1 MKKKL
6 LSFAL
11 SLVLVLS
18 LTACRDSATTA
29 SDSGAQESAALSS
42 MEASTGESAVS
53 SSASQAAQTDPSA
66 AGGSSE
72 NNSQSTQESTPT
84 AAGESAAA
92 SAGAVNS
99 ADLTNATN
107 ASDMTGSSNMAN
119 VTAAGNGLGAGG
131 SAASTDN
138 QLTIALFG
146 LDANKNPSGDD
157 PESWAKLMRQFRSD
171 CTMIAN
177 INMDTGEVK
186 LVSVYRDTFLNTGD
200 DKYQKCNAAY
210 ARGGAT
216 QAVEMLN
223 TNLDLNIDKY
233 IAVSYHSLMDLI
245 DGLGGI
251 TIDVEKAALNEING
265 YQNTIVTDL
274 GLSGYTPVTESG
286 SQTLN
291 GLQATAYCRLRHDF
305 PRGDLDRAAHQRKV
319 LKAIEE
325 KAKQTDAV
333 TLAALFTK
341 VFAKI
346 HTNLDMETLADLV
359 ANIDNYSIAGEAGFP
374 ADDMVKIAT
383 LGKSG
388 SCVVPIDLESN
399 VIRLHQFL
407 YDQENYTP
415 SQTVK
420 DINATIIEK
429 ASPYV
434 SFD

>member
-1 MKKKL
+1 MKKRL
-6 LSFAL
+6 LSLAL
-11 SLVLVLS
+11 SLILIFS
-18 LTACRDSATTA
+18 LTACKDSTVTTE
-29 SDSGAQESAALSS
+29 SGSGAQESTNESS
-42 MEASTGESAVS
+42 MEASKGESPDMTS
-53 SSASQAAQTDPSA
+53 TTSQEAQTGLSA
-66 AGGSSE
+66 AEGGANPE
-72 NNSQSTQESTPT
+72 STQEASLALAEEST
-84 AAGESAAA
+84 AA
-92 SAGAVNS
+92 SAS
-99 ADLTNATN
+99 AANV
-107 ASDMTGSSNMAN
+107 ASGNVPGSS
-119 VTAAGNGLGAGG
+119 T
-131 SAASTDN
+131 SAASTEN

-186 LVSVYRDTFLNTGD
+186 LVSVYRDTFLNTGE

-274 GLSGYTPVTESG
+274 GLPGYTPVTESG
-286 SQTLN
+286 PQTLN

-325 KAKQTDAV
+325 KAKQTDAA

-346 HTNLDMETLADLV
+346 HTNLDVNTLADLV
-359 ANIDNYSIAGEAGFP
+359 TNIDNYSIAGETGFP

-407 YDQENYTP
+407 YGQENYEP

-434 SFD
+434 SFEN

>member
-1 MKKKL
+1 MMKKRL
-6 LSFAL
+6 LSFIL
-11 SLVLVLS
+11 SLIIMFG
-18 LTACRDSATTA
+18 LTACTDSAATTA
-29 SDSGAQESAALSS
+29 SDGEAQDPATESS
-42 MEASTGESAVS
+42 MEASNTEPMT
-53 SSASQAAQTDPSA
+53 SSASGESRTGLSA
-66 AGGSSE
+66 AG
-72 NNSQSTQESTPT
+72 STTAPESPQESASTSASAANTSNVTVGNAPAENAPT
-84 AAGESAAA
+84 A
-92 SAGAVNS
+92 
-99 ADLTNATN
+99 
-107 ASDMTGSSNMAN
+107 
-119 VTAAGNGLGAGG
+119 
-131 SAASTDN
+131 STEN

-146 LDANKNPSGDD
+146 LDANKNPSGDT
-157 PESWAKLMRQFRSD
+157 PESWAKLMREFRSD

-177 INMDTGEVK
+177 IDMNTGEVK

-223 TNLDLNIDKY
+223 TNLDLNIEKY
-233 IAVSYHSLMDLI
+233 IAISYHSLMDLI

-274 GLSGYTPVTESG
+274 GLPGYTPVTESG
-286 SQTLN
+286 PQTLN
-291 GLQATAYCRLRHDF
+291 GLQVTAYCRLRHDF

-325 KAKQTDAV
+325 KAKQTDAA

-346 HTNLDMETLADLV
+346 HTNLDMDTLAELV
-359 ANIDNYSIAGEAGFP
+359 ANIDSYSIAGEAGFP

-407 YDQENYTP
+407 YGQEDYTP

-434 SFD
+434 SFE

>member
-1 MKKKL
+1 MKKRL
-6 LSFAL
+6 L
-11 SLVLVLS
+11 SLVLS
-18 LTACRDSATTA
+18 LILICSLAACKDSTVITE
-29 SDSGAQESAALSS
+29 SGSGAHESTNGSS
-42 MEASTGESAVS
+42 MEASKGESPDMT
-53 SSASQAAQTDPSA
+53 SATSQEAQTGLSA
-66 AGGSSE
+66 AEGGVNPE
-72 NNSQSTQESTPT
+72 STQETNPALAEEST
-84 AAGESAAA
+84 AV
-92 SAGAVNS
+92 SAGA
-99 ADLTNATN
+99 AN
-107 ASDMTGSSNMAN
+107 ASN
-119 VTAAGNGLGAGG
+119 VASGNVPG
-131 SAASTDN
+131 ASTSTPSTEN

-251 TIDVEKAALNEING
+251 TIDVEEAALKEING

-274 GLSGYTPVTESG
+274 GLPGYTPVTESG
-286 SQTLN
+286 PQTLN

-325 KAKQTDAV
+325 KAKQTDAA

-346 HTNLDMETLADLV
+346 HTNLDVNTLAELV
-359 ANIDNYSIAGEAGFP
+359 TNIDNYSIAGETGFP

-399 VIRLHQFL
+399 VIWLHQFL
-407 YDQENYTP
+407 YGQENYEP
-415 SQTVK
+415 SQMVK

-434 SFD
+434 SFEN

>member
-1 MKKKL
+1 MKKRL
-6 LSFAL
+6 LSLAL
-11 SLVLVLS
+11 SLILIFS
-18 LTACRDSATTA
+18 LTACKDSTMTKE
-29 SDSGAQESAALSS
+29 SGSGAQESTNESS
-42 MEASTGESAVS
+42 MEASNGESPDMTS
-53 SSASQAAQTDPSA
+53 TPSQEAQTGLSA
-66 AGGSSE
+66 TEGGANPE
-72 NNSQSTQESTPT
+72 STQETNPALAEEST
-84 AAGESAAA
+84 AV
-92 SAGAVNS
+92 SAG
-99 ADLTNATN
+99 T
-107 ASDMTGSSNMAN
+107 AN
-119 VTAAGNGLGAGG
+119 VAAGNVPGSST
-131 SAASTDN
+131 SAASTEN

-177 INMDTGEVK
+177 INLDTGEVK

-251 TIDVEKAALNEING
+251 TIDVEEAALKEING

-274 GLSGYTPVTESG
+274 GLPGYTPVTESG

-346 HTNLDMETLADLV
+346 HTNLDVNTLTDLV
-359 ANIDNYSIAGEAGFP
+359 TNIDNYSIAGETGFP

-407 YDQENYTP
+407 YGQENYEP

-434 SFD
+434 SFEH

>member
-1 MKKKL
+1 MKKRL
-6 LSFAL
+6 LSLAL
-11 SLVLVLS
+11 SLILIFS
-18 LTACRDSATTA
+18 LTACKDSTVITE
-29 SDSGAQESAALSS
+29 SGSGAQKSTNASS
-42 MEASTGESAVS
+42 MEASNGESSDMTSTTSQEAQPGL
-53 SSASQAAQTDPSA
+53 SATE
-66 AGGSSE
+66 GGANPE
-72 NNSQSTQESTPT
+72 STQETTPT
-84 AAGESAAA
+84 LAEESTAA
-92 SAGAVNS
+92 SAS
-99 ADLTNATN
+99 A
-107 ASDMTGSSNMAN
+107 AN
-119 VTAAGNGLGAGG
+119 VAAGNVPG
-131 SAASTDN
+131 SSTLAASTEN

-251 TIDVEKAALNEING
+251 TIDVEEAALKEING

-274 GLSGYTPVTESG
+274 GLPGYTPVTESG

-325 KAKQTDAV
+325 KAKQTDAA

-346 HTNLDMETLADLV
+346 HTNLDVNTLAELV
-359 ANIDNYSIAGEAGFP
+359 TNIDNYSIAGETGFP

-407 YDQENYTP
+407 YGQENYEP

-434 SFD
+434 SFEH

>member
-1 MKKKL
+1 MKKRL
-6 LSFAL
+6 LSLAL
-11 SLVLVLS
+11 SLILIFS
-18 LTACRDSATTA
+18 LTACKDSTVTTE
-29 SDSGAQESAALSS
+29 SGSGAQESTNKSS
-42 MEASTGESAVS
+42 MEASKGESPDMTS
-53 SSASQAAQTDPSA
+53 TTSQEAQTDLSA
-66 AGGSSE
+66 AEGGAKPE
-72 NNSQSTQESTPT
+72 STQETNPALAEEST
-84 AAGESAAA
+84 AA
-92 SAGAVNS
+92 SAS
-99 ADLTNATN
+99 AAN
-107 ASDMTGSSNMAN
+107 ASNASNVAAGNVTGSS
-119 VTAAGNGLGAGG
+119 TSAG
-131 SAASTDN
+131 STEN

-146 LDANKNPSGDD
+146 LDANKNPSGND

-251 TIDVEKAALNEING
+251 TIDVEEAALKEING

-274 GLSGYTPVTESG
+274 GLPGYTPVTESG

-346 HTNLDMETLADLV
+346 HTNLDVDTLADLV
-359 ANIDNYSIAGEAGFP
+359 TNIDNYSIAGETGFP

-407 YDQENYTP
+407 YGQENYEP

-434 SFD
+434 SFEN